1 MVRLPER
8 LLRKTFPRIPAASR
22 NAASFCSAGNHLVL
36 RPHNQ
41 AYPVEVMAMEEG
53 KTAGDYLVG
62 RVCYVGIE
70 T

>member
-1 MVRLPER
+1 VKYVEL
-8 LLRKTFPRIPAASR
+8 
-22 NAASFCSAGNHLVL
+22 AGNNLVL

-41 AYPVEVMAMEEG
+41 AYPVEIMPIEAD
-53 KTAGDYLVG
+53 KSAGNYLVG

>member
-1 MVRLPER
+1 VEL
-8 LLRKTFPRIPAASR
+8 
-22 NAASFCSAGNHLVL
+22 AGKQLVL

-41 AYPVEVMAMEEG
+41 AYPVEVLPL
-53 KTAGDYLVG
+53 GDSRPSDFIAG